1 MQKKNEL
8 KDKSSKKPAIDVTS
22 AILSQPKMVKKGQ
35 AKGAGMTVIV
45 LCSKKKAKLVDKT

>member
-8 KDKSSKKPAIDVTS
+8 KDKSSKKPAIAVTS